1 MHKRV
6 VPHNGGQDT
15 GMDATHDRLGR
26 RDRLRPRSTGKRIT
40 PQARDLLWFA
50 RLLISTES

>member
-1 MHKRV
+1 
-6 VPHNGGQDT
+6 
-15 GMDATHDRLGR
+15 MDATHDRLGR